1 MLNSD
6 VQSPNRTIISPTS
19 RNRKPSNMLLEK
31 IEKRVEA
38 NQQQM
43 VQILQQVKFGV
54 AF

>member
-1 MLNSD
+1 MFNSD
-6 VQSPNRTIISPTS
+6 VHSPSRTIITPTS

-31 IEKRVEA
+31 IEKRMAA

-43 VQILQQVKFGV
+43 VQILQQVKYVV